1 MHRNTNPGPDGRQ
14 RPSGIFRK
22 WAALLFGVFLI
33 WLFMFV
39 IAPWIQKSPSVK
51 PLADFIEESGIDASA
66 LFYTEVEEASDA
78 ELYMRS
84 TLEYGPEEKD
94 SP

>member
-1 MHRNTNPGPDGRQ
+1 MHTNTNSGPDGRQ
-14 RPSGIFRK
+14 RPSGILRR
-22 WAALLFGVFLI
+22 WSALLLGIVLV

-66 LFYTEVEEASDA
+66 LFYTEVEEASEA

-84 TLEYGPEEKD
+84 TLKYGPEAKEV
-94 SP
+94 P

>member
-1 MHRNTNPGPDGRQ
+1 MHTNANPGPDGRQ
-14 RPSGIFRK
+14 RPSGMLRR
-22 WAALLFGVFLI
+22 WSTLLFGIVLV

-84 TLEYGPEEKD
+84 TLKYGPEGTD